1 MSIEFGQVNHSQPEQ
16 ELRPD
21 RNAQFAICVVGEIG
35 PNDLPIFVDLDV
47 MRDME
52 AHSLTDTR
60 VELGG
65 VMLGRQRVDKEGNPF
80 VVIQES
86 LRAEHYHATKGSF
99 TFTHDTWSEIT
110 RRRAEFHPEL
120 EMVGWYHTHPGW
132 NVFLSGM
139 DNFICD
145 NFFNRPLD
153 VALVID
159 PCQDDRGWFQWQRQ
173 QNTDGKQSQSTR
185 PTGGFILM
193 TGRHRTE
200 ELKYFADLYT
210 RKKEMTHDPR
220 YSNASARE
228 TIHVVQTPSNSSQH
242 LLLGMLVLQLIFM
255 AGLVYWFATSRPDP
269 TSLQAATDSNQ
280 QQTIRQQAQA
290 ELLERVV
297 AGQAGNGELATEFA
311 RLKEQEFLLRSSLEG
326 QLARV
331 EKESSLRHQAENE
344 LEKTSVLGQQLQVDL
359 EKTKTQLAH
368 AKQQIDATNSASRL
382 DPNQS
387 TANSDW
393 ILWLA
398 GGLGLLA
405 VGGGLGYGYAKQT
418 SPKQRQ
424 QIASR
429 DDAESF
435 ELSAS
440 PTADIDY
447 NERPVATH

>member
-1 MSIEFGQVNHSQPEQ
+1 MNIEFGQVNESQPEH

-21 RNAQFAICVVGEIG
+21 RNAQFATCIVGEVG

-52 AHSLTDTR
+52 AHALTDTR

-65 VMLGRQRVDKEGNPF
+65 VMLGQQCIDTQGNPF
-80 VVIQES
+80 VVIKES

-110 RRRAEFHPEL
+110 RRRAEFHSDL

-159 PCQDDRGWFQWQRQ
+159 PCQDDRGWFQWQRG
-173 QNTDGKQSQSTR
+173 QNDDGTQSQATR

-193 TGRHRTE
+193 TGRHRIKE
-200 ELKYFADLYT
+200 QEYFADLYA
-210 RKKEMTHDPR
+210 RENKMTNDSR
-220 YSNASARE
+220 YSNTPGRE
-228 TIHVVQTPSNSSQH
+228 TVHVVQTPSNNSQH
-242 LLLGMLVLQLIFM
+242 LLLGMLAMQLILT
-255 AGLVYWFATSRPDP
+255 AGIVFWIAGSRPAATSQ
-269 TSLQAATDSNQ
+269 QATADNS

-331 EKESSLRHQAENE
+331 EQQATLRQQAESD
-344 LEKTSVLGQQLQVDL
+344 LEKSSDLGQQLQAKL
-359 EKTKTQLAH
+359 EKTKTQLAY
-368 AKQQIDATNSASRL
+368 AKQKVEAANAKL
-382 DPNQS
+382 DPSQS
-387 TANSDW
+387 SSSDW
-393 ILWLA
+393 LLWLA
-398 GGLGLLA
+398 GSLGLLA
-405 VGGGLGYGYAKQT
+405 VGGGLGYGYHAKT
-418 SPKQRQ
+418 STVTQRQ
-424 QIASR
+424 QIASG
-429 DDAESF
+429 DGPENF
-435 ELSAS
+435 ELTESSA
-440 PTADIDY
+440 ANIAY
-447 NERPVATH
+447 NERPAATR

>member
-1 MSIEFGQVNHSQPEQ
+1 
-16 ELRPD
+16 
-21 RNAQFAICVVGEIG
+21 
-35 PNDLPIFVDLDV
+35 
-47 MRDME
+47 ME
-52 AHSLTDTR
+52 AHSVTDTR

-65 VMLGRQRVDKEGNPF
+65 VMLGRQRVDAEGNPF

-159 PCQDDRGWFQWQRQ
+159 PCHDDRGWFQWQHE
-173 QNTDGKQSQSTR
+173 QNTDGTQSQATR

-193 TGRHRTE
+193 TGRHRGQ
-200 ELKYFADLYT
+200 ELEYFADLYA
-210 RKKEMTHDPR
+210 RENKMTHDPR
-220 YSNASARE
+220 YSNASGRE
-228 TIHVVQTPSNSSQH
+228 TIHVVQTPPTNSQH

-255 AGLVYWFATSRPDP
+255 AGLAYWVASSRSDSTSQ
-269 TSLQAATDSNQ
+269 QAAIDNN

-331 EKESSLRHQAENE
+331 EKESTLRQQTENA
-344 LEKTSVLGQQLQVDL
+344 LEKSSSLSQQLQMDL
-359 EKTKTQLAH
+359 EKTKTQLAY
-368 AKQQIDATNSASRL
+368 AKQQIDDADSEL
-382 DPNQS
+382 DPSQS
-387 TANSDW
+387 KSNRDW
-393 ILWLA
+393 ILWLV

-405 VGGGLGYGYAKQT
+405 VGGGLGYGYHAKQNHF
-418 SPKQRQ
+418 SRRQ
-424 QIASR
+424 QIATGA
-429 DDAESF
+429 DPESF
-435 ELSAS
+435 ELSESGA
-440 PTADIDY
+440 AEIEY
-447 NERPVATH
+447 NEKPIATH